1 MLYLL
6 GFATGVAVTLAGI
19 YAGLVWRLKTMWR

>member
-1 MLYLL
+1 MAYLA
-6 GFATGVAVTLAGI
+6 GFVTGVAATLGAI